1 MSKFVISDTLDTAV
15 NARSVANFKV
25 SIFSEIE
32 SSTGI
37 DLTNLKTV
45 SSFQKKDYLGRSGLC
60 LNTPDMSAQTRGC
73 LPAEISCIGS

>member
-1 MSKFVISDTLDTAV
+1 MSKFVISDTLDAAV

-45 SSFQKKDYLGRSGLC
+45 SSFQKKRLSWKEWSLLKYS
-60 LNTPDMSAQTRGC
+60 
-73 LPAEISCIGS
+73 